1 MPITASY
8 SSVTRKLTVIGDP
21 SVSDAI
27 LLGRELSG
35 NLLVNGGGVPITG
48 GPATIANTDLIE
60 ASGGGGDDTIEID
73 EANGPLPP
81 ASFSGG
87 FGADTLRGGSG
98 ADTLS
103 GNEGNDILEGRAG
116 FDQLFGD
123 ADNDVLIGGAG
134 NDQMF
139 GGLGDDRMVWNPG
152 DGSDLMEGDAS
163 IGGDTVEVNG
173 DNGGETFTA
182 TANGTRV
189 RFDRINPTLFE
200 LDIGT
205 TEKLVVNMGGGNDSF
220 SATGNLAALISITV
234 DGGAG
239 DDTILGSNGID
250 ILRGGSDN
258 DFVDGQQGND
268 AASLGPGNDTFQ
280 WDPGDGSDSVNGED
294 GADLLLFNGSGG
306 SEIFE
311 LLANG
316 SSGRLTR
323 NLGNIVMDLDN
334 VETVRVNVLGLT
346 DTLTINDL
354 SGTGIGAVEID
365 LTGTIGGTAGDAAA
379 DVVIV
384 NATSGDNAIQV
395 AGAGTSF
402 SVSGTSPAVAVT
414 NSEGASDTLVV
425 NALGGNDTITATT
438 LPAGVVK
445 LTLDG
450 GAGNDAILG
459 SQGADVFLGGA
470 GDDTIFGDNGND
482 TAFLGANNDVFIWDP
497 GDGND
502 TIEGQDGVDT
512 LDFRGNAAAE
522 DIDISAVGGR
532 IRFFRNVA
540 SVTMDLDDVETID
553 FDALGGIDNI
563 VVHDLTGTDATQIA
577 VHLAGSLGGTV
588 GDGQI
593 DKVMA
598 IGSAAADSLTVT
610 GSAGSLL
617 VTGLIASL
625 SISQVESSD
634 QLEIRGGAAND
645 TLTAATLLAGI
656 VTLTLDGGLG
666 SDTINGGAGADTLK
680 GGDDNDIVDGNQG
693 NDLVLLGIGNDVF
706 IWDPGDGSDTVEGE
720 AGLDELL
727 FNGSNVSENIDITP
741 NGARTIFFRS
751 VGNIIMDLDDVEV
764 LTYNALGGTDS
775 VVVGNMVG
783 TDVTRVNVNLAS
795 TVGGGSGD
803 GQVDEVRV
811 NGTAGDDVITAAL
824 VSGSVD
830 VSGLQALTH
839 ITTHDATDRLVLLAG
854 GGNDVVDA
862 SGLPAGVAGGLA
874 VEIQGGLGDD
884 VVIGSGGAD
893 LVIGGDGDDTA
904 LMGAGNDVFT
914 WNPGDDNDTLEGQ
927 SGTDILD
934 FNGAAVAEIITISAN
949 GGRVLFL
956 RNVASV
962 VMDLN
967 DVETI
972 DFAALGGA
980 DNIVIND
987 ISGTDVTAIVLDLAG
1002 AAGGADGVMDVVTIN
1017 GTAGDNVIQV
1027 AATAPGVLT
1036 VSGLAWTVEIRN
1048 FDAIDRLIINAL
1060 GGNDT
1065 IHGLSAGMTLFL
1077 NGGDGNDQLTGGTAF
1092 DTLNG
1097 GTGDD
1102 FFFRSPGGDLVIGGG
1117 GNDTMF
1123 I

>member
-8 SSVTRKLTVIGDP
+8 SSVNRRLTVIGDA
-21 SVSDAI
+21 SVIDVI
-27 LLGRELSG
+27 TLGRDLSG
-35 NLLVNGGGVPITG
+35 NLLVNGGGVPIAN
-48 GPATIANTDLIE
+48 GPATVANTDFIE
-60 ASGGGGDDTIEID
+60 ASGGGGDDTIEVD
-73 EANGPLPP
+73 DTNGQMP
-81 ASFSGG
+81 AAILSGG
-87 FGADTLRGGSG
+87 PGADTVRGGSG
-98 ADTLS
+98 SDAVS
-103 GNEGNDILEGRAG
+103 GNEGSDIVEGRAG
-116 FDQLFGD
+116 NDQLFGGSE
-123 ADNDVLIGGAG
+123 NDTLTGGTG
-134 NDQMF
+134 NDTMF
-139 GGLGDDRMVWNPG
+139 GEDGNDRMIWNPG
-152 DGSDLMEGDAS
+152 DGTDLMEG
-163 IGGDTVEVNG
+163 GGGSDTVEI
-173 DNGGETFTA
+173 NGGSGGEVFTA

-189 RFDRINPTLFE
+189 RFDRLDPDPFM

-205 TEKLVVNMGGGNDSF
+205 TESLILSMHGGNDSF

-234 DGGAG
+234 NGGPG
-239 DDTILGSNGID
+239 DDTILGGNGAD
-250 ILRGGSDN
+250 LLLGSDGA
-258 DFVDGQQGND
+258 DFIDGQQGND
-268 AASLGPGNDTFQ
+268 LVLLGPDNDTFQ
-280 WDPGDGSDSVNGED
+280 WDPGDGSDSVD
-294 GADLLLFNGSGG
+294 GGSGSDLMRFNGSGG
-306 SEIFE
+306 AEIFA
-311 LLANG
+311 LLADG
-316 SSGRLTR
+316 TRADLTR
-323 NLGNIVMDLDN
+323 NVGNIVMDLNDI
-334 VETVRVNVLGLT
+334 ETVRINALGLA
-346 DTLTINDL
+346 DTLTVNDM
-354 SGTGIGAVEID
+354 SSTHVVQVQID
-365 LTGTIGGTAGDAAA
+365 LAGTIDGTTGDAAA

-384 NATSGDNAIQV
+384 NTTSGDNAVQV
-395 AGAGTSF
+395 TGSGTAF

-445 LTLDG
+445 LTVDG
-450 GAGNDAILG
+450 GTGNDAIFG

-482 TAFLGANNDVFIWDP
+482 VAFLGADNDIFIWDP

-502 TIEGQDGVDT
+502 VVEGQAGTDT
-512 LDFRGNAAAE
+512 LDFRGSATSE

-540 SVTMDLDDVETID
+540 NVTMDLDDVETID
-553 FDALGGIDNI
+553 FDALGGVDNI
-563 VVHDLTGTDATQIA
+563 VVNDLTGTDATQIA
-577 VHLAGSLGGTV
+577 VHLAGSLGGTA

-593 DKVMA
+593 DKVTA
-598 IGSAAADSLTVT
+598 NGSGAADTITVT

-617 VTGLIASL
+617 VTGLVASI
-625 SISQVESSD
+625 SISQVESTD

-645 TLTAATLLAGI
+645 TLTAATLAAGI
-656 VTLTLDGGLG
+656 VALTLDGGLG
-666 SDTINGGAGADTLK
+666 SDTINGSAGADTLK

-693 NDLVLLGIGNDVF
+693 NDLALLGIGNDVF

-727 FNGSNVSENIDITP
+727 FNGSGASENIDITP
-741 NGARTIFFRS
+741 NGVRSRLFRD
-751 VGNIIMDLDDVEV
+751 VGNITMDLDDVEV
-764 LTYNALGGTDS
+764 LTYSALGGADS
-775 VVVGNMVG
+775 IVVGNMVG

-795 TVGGGSGD
+795 TIGGGTGD
-803 GQVDEVRV
+803 GQVDQVRV

-839 ITTHDATDRLVLLAG
+839 ITTPEATDRLVLLAG
-854 GGNDVVDA
+854 NGADVIDA
-862 SGLPAGVAGGLA
+862 SGLPAGVMV
-874 VEIQGGLGDD
+874 VELQGGLGDD
-884 VVIGSGGAD
+884 VFIASAGAD
-893 LVIGGDGDDTA
+893 VIFGGDGDDTA
-904 LMGAGNDVFT
+904 LMGAGNDTFI

-934 FNGAAVAEIITISAN
+934 FNGANVAEIITISAN

-972 DFAALGGA
+972 DFTALGGA
-980 DNIVIND
+980 DDIVIND
-987 ISGTDVTAIVLDLAG
+987 LSGTDVTAIVLDLAA
-1002 AAGGADGVMDVVTIN
+1002 AAGGADGAMDTVTIN

-1027 AATAPGVLT
+1027 TATAPGVLT

-1065 IHGLSAGMTLFL
+1065 INGLGAGMTLFL